1 MGSGCGSIGR
11 AVTSNTRDPRLE
23 PRHQRKVSYQFIYQL
38 YNIEDENKE
47 KVAGNGPSFKKL

>member
-1 MGSGCGSIGR
+1 MGSGCGSIGK

-23 PRHQRKVSYQFIYQL
+23 PRHQRKVIYQL

-47 KVAGNGPSFKKL
+47 KEAGNGPSLKTV